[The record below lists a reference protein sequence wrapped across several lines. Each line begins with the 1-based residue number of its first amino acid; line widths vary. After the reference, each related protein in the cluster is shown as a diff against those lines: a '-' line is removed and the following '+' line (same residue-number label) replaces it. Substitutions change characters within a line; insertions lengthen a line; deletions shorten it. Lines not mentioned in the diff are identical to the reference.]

1 MQEIRLAIPCLQR
14 VRILEFFG
22 HLQRRLSWGF
32 SPQDL
37 GGQQTPE
44 SVYGSLSVSST
55 ANGWSRGDALYRM
68 CSRSLMYG
76 RNAGGIRT
84 LPSACWKF
92 SITAIMVLPI
102 ANPDPFSV

>member
-1 MQEIRLAIPCLQR
+1 MQATRIATPCSQR
-14 VRILEFFG
+14 VRILEFIG
-22 HLQRRLSWGF
+22 HLQRRLSWRF
-32 SPQDL
+32 SPQNL

-44 SVYGSLSVSST
+44 SGSGSLSVSAT
-55 ANGWSRGDALYRM
+55 ANGWSLGDALYRM

-84 LPSACWKF
+84 LPSTCWKF